1 MVYNVVLYMY
11 KVTCAARLNSRWHCV
26 GNDMGGGGGGGE
38 GRGGVLVSLR
48 NKRDFTSDASHVC
61 KCTKG
66 LLSL

>member
-1 MVYNVVLYMY
+1 MVYNVVLCMY

-26 GNDMGGGGGGGE
+26 GNDMGGGGGGG
-38 GRGGVLVSLR
+38 GVLVSLR
-48 NKRDFTSDASHVC
+48 NKRDLTSDALHVC